1 MKQKIVL
8 ICAWIL
14 WAHFRMGPG
23 LPIRTVDYVAVQ
35 GYGSQADCEKA
46 QKETRASAEH
56 DRFACFPDTI
66 DPRFRAGSR

>member
-1 MKQKIVL
+1 MQQRTVF

-23 LPIRTVDYVAVQ
+23 LPLRSTDYVAVQ
-35 GYGSQADCEKA
+35 GYGSQAACEKA
-46 QKETRASAEH
+46 QRDMRPSEEH

-66 DPRFRAGSR
+66 DPRFRAVK